1 MEKQL
6 KEKIV
11 EFNSTLDESLDL
23 DDAVEQTLDYL
34 LDNDIVD
41 LSEDEDGD
49 MYVCPECA
57 HEWSKDAAAEN
68 PDDAKVIRDANGN
81 VLQDG
86 DTITVIK
93 DLKVKGSSLVVK
105 VGTKVKNIRLV
116 EGDHDIDCKID
127 GIGAM
132 KLKSEFVKKV

>member
-49 MYVCPECA
+49 MYESLSNDVYDLLE
-57 HEWSKDAAAEN
+57 E
-68 PDDAKVIRDANGN
+68 IR
-81 VLQDG
+81 
-86 DTITVIK
+86 
-93 DLKVKGSSLVVK
+93 
-105 VGTKVKNIRLV
+105 
-116 EGDHDIDCKID
+116 
-127 GIGAM
+127 
-132 KLKSEFVKKV
+132 

>member
-49 MYVCPECA
+49 MYEALSNDVYDLLE
-57 HEWSKDAAAEN
+57 E
-68 PDDAKVIRDANGN
+68 IR
-81 VLQDG
+81 
-86 DTITVIK
+86 
-93 DLKVKGSSLVVK
+93 
-105 VGTKVKNIRLV
+105 
-116 EGDHDIDCKID
+116 
-127 GIGAM
+127 
-132 KLKSEFVKKV
+132 

>member
-1 MEKQL
+1 MERQL

-49 MYVCPECA
+49 MYEALSNDVYDLLE
-57 HEWSKDAAAEN
+57 E
-68 PDDAKVIRDANGN
+68 IR
-81 VLQDG
+81 
-86 DTITVIK
+86 
-93 DLKVKGSSLVVK
+93 
-105 VGTKVKNIRLV
+105 
-116 EGDHDIDCKID
+116 
-127 GIGAM
+127 
-132 KLKSEFVKKV
+132 

>member
-41 LSEDEDGD
+41 LSEDEDGN
-49 MYVCPECA
+49 MYEALSNDVYDLLE
-57 HEWSKDAAAEN
+57 E
-68 PDDAKVIRDANGN
+68 IR
-81 VLQDG
+81 
-86 DTITVIK
+86 
-93 DLKVKGSSLVVK
+93 
-105 VGTKVKNIRLV
+105 
-116 EGDHDIDCKID
+116 
-127 GIGAM
+127 
-132 KLKSEFVKKV
+132 